1 MQNQNFNFVKKQEK
15 VAKLDRVYEMHHNKD
30 EEVSI
35 NLSNSVKTNNH
46 NDQTQAMDKK
56 KEPHRN
62 VEN

>member
-1 MQNQNFNFVKKQEK
+1 MQNQNYNFVKKQEK

-46 NDQTQAMDKK
+46 NDQTHALDKK
-56 KEPHRN
+56 K
-62 VEN
+62 

>member
-46 NDQTQAMDKK
+46 NDQTHAMDKK